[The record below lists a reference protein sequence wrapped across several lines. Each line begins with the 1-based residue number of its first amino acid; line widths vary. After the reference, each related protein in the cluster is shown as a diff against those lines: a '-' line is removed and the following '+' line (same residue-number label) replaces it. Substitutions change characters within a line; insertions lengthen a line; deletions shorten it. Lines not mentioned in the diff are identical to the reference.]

1 MKQALLN
8 RANNQCELCKFKD
21 DLLVYEVPFGDKSI
35 SDCILICEKCHI
47 QLQDNTKIEQSHW
60 HCLKDAMWSEENAVK
75 VVVYQILKVLN
86 KQDLLDM
93 FYLKDDIKTW
103 ANKLN
108 SDNNEKNKEDNKKE
122 NKKDANG
129 NILNKG
135 DTISILKEL
144 NVKGS
149 HILAKRGTLV
159 KNIKLSNLEGHIEG
173 KINGTSIYIKCEFVK
188 KI

>member
-1 MKQALLN
+1 MVF
-8 RANNQCELCKFKD
+8 R
-21 DLLVYEVPFGDKSI
+21 
-35 SDCILICEKCHI
+35 
-47 QLQDNTKIEQSHW
+47 
-60 HCLKDAMWSEENAVK
+60 DA
-75 VVVYQILKVLN
+75 
-86 KQDLLDM
+86 QDLLDM
-93 FYLKDDIKTW
+93 FYLEDDIQTW
-103 ANKLN
+103 ANKLISN
-108 SDNNEKNKEDNKKE
+108 DNGKNKED

-135 DTISILKEL
+135 DTISILKDL

-159 KNIKLSNLEGHIEG
+159 KNIKLSNIEGHIEG